1 MDPVRV
7 IHEQEEDTWVAT
19 SPEVANW
26 TVVADSYQEAYRLA
40 EDCVRFALDRDD
52 VEIKHFVRAPAA

>member
-40 EDCVRFALDRDD
+40 EDFVRFALDHDA